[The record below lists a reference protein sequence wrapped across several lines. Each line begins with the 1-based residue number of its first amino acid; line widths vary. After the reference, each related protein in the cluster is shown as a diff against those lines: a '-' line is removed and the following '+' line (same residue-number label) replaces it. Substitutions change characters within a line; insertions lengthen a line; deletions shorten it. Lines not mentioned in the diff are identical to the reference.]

1 MLFELIIVDN
11 ASSDGSGK
19 ILQQAAKT
27 FDNITLIRLHD
38 KISNGAAWNIALNAA
53 QGQYVL
59 FLKGNDRL
67 LSNAPFS
74 FCVISEHLDADVAN
88 STAYLKADESGDID
102 IAGKKFFLKK
112 MPAFQNMN
120 GVFGEKLDKL
130 TLLRIFAGN
139 ETFFP
144 IATKVFKRKFLE
156 ENKIRFNEKIGDDAE
171 NLFALDAMFQTDKII
186 FASLTF
192 YVAP

>member
-1 MLFELIIVDN
+1 MV
-11 ASSDGSGK
+11 
-19 ILQQAAKT
+19 
-27 FDNITLIRLHD
+27 
-38 KISNGAAWNIALNAA
+38 
-53 QGQYVL
+53 
-59 FLKGNDRL
+59 
-67 LSNAPFS
+67 
-74 FCVISEHLDADVAN
+74 ADVIN
-88 STAYLKADESGDID
+88 SAAYLKADESGDID

-120 GVFGEKLDKL
+120 GVFVGKLDKL